1 MVGWYHQLNGHELGL
16 TLGDDEEQ
24 GVHRVTESD
33 MTQRLNNNKVNT
45 EKVSLSNI
53 SSVSQNNF
61 LIKYDTAQLL

>member
-1 MVGWYHQLNGHELGL
+1 MVGWYHQFNGHELGL

-45 EKVSLSNI
+45 EKESLSNI